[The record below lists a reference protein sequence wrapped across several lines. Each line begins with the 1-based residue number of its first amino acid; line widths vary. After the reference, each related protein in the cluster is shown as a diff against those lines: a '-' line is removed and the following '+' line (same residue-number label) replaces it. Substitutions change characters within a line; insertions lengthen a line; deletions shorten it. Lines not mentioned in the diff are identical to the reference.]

1 MQSTANSEC
10 IPTLEFPE
18 IPNKD
23 EFVVSDDIK
32 IVYLHDQFLELIQKV

>member
-23 EFVVSDDIK
+23 EFVVSGNIK
-32 IVYLHDQFLELIQKV
+32 IIIVYLQFLELIQKV